1 MPQLVFPA
9 PGTENSL
16 QFSSQ
21 FGGIDLGSSAAARIP
36 NLLNYTE
43 DLNNAQWEKGTDLIA
58 PKSAQFNTVD
68 SYLNDLDLLRPTVFS
83 IVKLNSN
90 FRFDKFQIYN
100 SADQYVFDKDLLLL
114 DNLYRPVRNEIDVFQ
129 ITTTDRLSYLRQ
141 NIILEKNQ
149 YYTLSFYVKRGTA
162 TNLQLA
168 VYADSAYPLLAPFSY
183 YHLTNELFF
192 SRISA
197 TFFYPDTVYN
207 NPLNNTVTVYLLY
220 PFTPPGQAG
229 TVFLHKPQL
238 ERGQAATNYE
248 PSVGFSLAS
257 QGAISKSN
265 SRDLV
270 LGAITPYPFSSN
282 TLVAPALP
290 ITGYD
295 YVSFDSARQYVFD
308 TDLLPTTTPPA
319 IQANV
324 VTNRT
329 FYFPYQPVAPFT
341 ANTFVRFT
349 YASGNIGKDT
359 VYYVNSTTNYSINI
373 AASVLPYIGGTITDA
388 ASFTY
393 NQNKINEINSRLNQ
407 KNLGGDAIS
416 NYYIANYYKPNFK
429 GLKFNLDPVDQKNN
443 LFIIP
448 PANENQL
455 FNINILETLSSKYKL
470 RLPLAEDNNK
480 RTDGII
486 SRWYSSAYNL
496 YIDLATYSKLTTD
509 KFLLPIYPKDQVN
522 IYGTS
527 ASGILKFTNIGLGA
541 LRADVENLYSLKSL
555 GKILSVI
562 GNRLADLTS
571 VENRRKIV
579 GRLAQNYFTLLKSVP
594 DNRRVDQ
601 IRLGRLIRQSVDDR
615 IRSNVTVTG
624 NLTVSPINNFSLYQ
638 STVQSIRSNRST
650 FTPVQRLVLTTDF
663 WLAGSRQIVNFNR
676 VDNDYAPLTNDT
688 IERQLKLTNLLSSI
702 YQTQEVRAD
711 PVRFDVGNFT
721 RQIIVNG
728 ILNENF
734 LYRLGRIENNTIF
747 TPLVQNY
754 IDQITNINFIN
765 KKLFVLQSAPDQ
777 RPAAKMIFR
786 PTAKADGN
794 EFFGVAKVLVRER
807 LRTAGFADTAVTQL
821 RKYVNEG
828 AVGPVLRVV
837 GQNNIT
843 YDVVRDFIFDNDFS
857 GNTLIPL
864 TANTNANANT
874 VTVSVNSRM
883 ELISP
888 AVYFDGYDDIVN
900 STSSIFGSLLDF
912 HPVGTIEMFV
922 QPVIDKQIQIIASF
936 GDSGKNFG
944 SDIANL
950 NSTDIFLNKNLQVCI
965 GKVGIAIGATS
976 TIASAEIP
984 ETILVR
990 TTTSLSSHKLSHLAV
1005 VFENYNIRI
1014 YIDGVQQNLIGG
1026 TQGYNFSPSQYR
1038 MAIGYS
1044 AGLISAFIP
1053 VELLLV
1059 GGGGSTGGYTNGGAG
1074 GGGGGGGVLVGTATL
1089 TRSTAYSVTI
1099 GSGGSATSAYP
1110 GSAGNNTVISLGS
1123 ITYTAFGGGG
1133 GSNSAS
1139 GGSGGGSFQ
1148 GSTPT
1153 RNSPTQTTQSTFTGY
1168 GSGGGSGSSGG
1179 SGAGAG
1185 GGGGGAGGSG
1195 ADGYATFPFGC
1206 AGFGGNG
1213 GPGFYSTITGAN
1225 VAYGGGGGGGSEGLC
1240 GRGGVGGGGN
1250 GWSHCMG
1257 AGYGW
1262 SATQPGVANTGGGA
1276 GGSGGSGGTNGSG
1289 ANGGS
1294 GVIVIATQE
1303 NTGISVSGN
1312 LTYDQVYTR
1321 PGWNVYR
1328 LLGGTGTFQFGTSPL
1343 GGNPARA
1350 IGLSSSD
1357 PALSPQQLMN
1367 LGYSTNGFYWYRAS
1381 EMSSTVQLYTQF
1393 NLADNR
1399 AWVRVFSA
1407 PFAATATVNQV
1418 GQTIPWHGILLQESN
1433 GNNRQFTYF
1442 ATRQLFNTRSDTA
1455 TSTSGSISGVR
1466 VFIGQAGGHGFYNTA
1481 QLPCNWGS
1489 SQNGLIASGYDGSC
1503 GSFPDAMRWG
1513 IANGSVN
1520 YSMLGSATVETWVY
1534 WTHIGS

>member
-393 NQNKINEINSRLNQ
+393 NQNKINEINGRLNQ

-562 GNRLADLTS
+562 GNKLADLTS

-601 IRLGRLIRQSVDDR
+601 IRLDRLIRQSVDDR

-734 LYRLGRIENNTIF
+734 LYRLGRIKNNTIF

-765 KKLFVLQSAPDQ
+765 KKLFVLQPAPDQ

-843 YDVVRDFIFDNDFS
+843 YNVVRDFIFDNDFS

-936 GDSGKNFG
+936 GDSVKNFG

-1026 TQGYNFSPSQYR
+1026 TQGYNFSPSQYK

-1044 AGLISAFIP
+1044 AGLRNPFIQF
-1053 VELLLV
+1053 EYLIV
-1059 GGGGSTGGYTNGGAG
+1059 GGGGGSGYIG
-1074 GGGGGGGVLVGTATL
+1074 GGGGGGGGGGAVLYGTNALKSSALYTITVGEGGTAGTSTVASTNGFQSSL
-1089 TRSTAYSVTI
+1089 IGDTINITAIGGGRSA
-1099 GSGGSATSAYP
+1099 GGSSNGET
-1110 GSAGNNTVISLGS
+1110 GSS
-1123 ITYTAFGGGG
+1123 GGG
-1133 GSNSAS
+1133 GSASWPTLGLGAPGTPGLGNAGGNSGDNT
-1139 GGSGGGSFQ
+1139 GG
-1148 GSTPT
+1148 
-1153 RNSPTQTTQSTFTGY
+1153 TGRL
-1168 GSGGGSGSSGG
+1168 G
-1179 SGAGAG
+1179 G
-1185 GGGGGAGGSG
+1185 GGGGGAGTAGTPG
-1195 ADGYATFPFGC
+1195 GTFG
-1206 AGFGGNG
+1206 GGTGGNG
-1213 GPGFYSTITGAN
+1213 VPISITGIS
-1225 VAYGGGGGGGSEGLC
+1225 VTYGGGGGGGAAN
-1240 GRGGVGGGGN
+1240 GGPAGPGGTGGGGN
-1250 GWSHCMG
+1250 GG
-1257 AGYGW
+1257 GYLAWVGIAVGG
-1262 SATQPGVANTGGGA
+1262 SGGTNLGGGA
-1276 GGSGGSGGTNGSG
+1276 GGSSIGGGGEASNG
-1289 ANGGS
+1289 ARGGS
-1294 GVIVIATQE
+1294 GVVILATQDSYPI
-1303 NTGISVSGN
+1303 NVTGN
-1312 LTYDQVYTR
+1312 LVYDQVYTR
-1321 PGWNVYR
+1321 PGWYVYR
-1328 LLGGTGTFQFGTSPL
+1328 FLSGSGFFSFESSASQSLATLGTRANPAISASQIKAANPGAASGLYWILVNNSPKQIYCDMTNDGGGWMLWQTMGSSAAFQSGYAILPDNSSQAQVALNGWTTNAGSAGVGSNTIGWGLACFAAGYGEINSIGAQLSFTPTLLRCQYQNTHVTSTVEIFTNGTSR
-1343 GGNPARA
+1343 GSANP
-1350 IGLSSSD
+1350 G
-1357 PALSPQQLMN
+1357 QL
-1367 LGYSTNGFYWYRAS
+1367 
-1381 EMSSTVQLYTQF
+1381 
-1393 NLADNR
+1393 
-1399 AWVRVFSA
+1399 
-1407 PFAATATVNQV
+1407 
-1418 GQTIPWHGILLQESN
+1418 I
-1433 GNNRQFTYF
+1433 
-1442 ATRQLFNTRSDTA
+1442 TA
-1455 TSTSGSISGVR
+1455 TSVPINFSGTAP
-1466 VFIGQAGGHGFYNTA
+1466 VFRIIEYNGIMAFY
-1481 QLPCNWGS
+1481 WMY
-1489 SQNGLIASGYDGSC
+1489 IK
-1503 GSFPDAMRWG
+1503 
-1513 IANGSVN
+1513 
-1520 YSMLGSATVETWVY
+1520 
-1534 WTHIGS
+1534 